1 MGFAHELLAKHEA
14 NMRQREAE
22 GLYSATPDSDKQS
35 NNYQMIGEG
44 KVTIFSGGAN
54 EYTPRG

>member
-35 NNYQMIGEG
+35 NNYQMMGEG